1 MFVCTQRLEMTNM
14 NTEKYYRCCLAG
26 LGPTESQQVVLLS
39 L

>member
-1 MFVCTQRLEMTNM
+1 MTNM
-14 NTEKYYRCCLAG
+14 NDEYKVKKYYRCCLAG